1 MYVEGP
7 ETPNT
12 WKGQTERQSE
22 GWMPSQAKEW
32 DGHLRLSRMGG
43 PLTGQPE
50 EQMSGDW
57 MFALL
62 YRWGHLDRIYPWQ

>member
-1 MYVEGP
+1 
-7 ETPNT
+7 
-12 WKGQTERQSE
+12 
-22 GWMPSQAKEW
+22 MPSQAKEW